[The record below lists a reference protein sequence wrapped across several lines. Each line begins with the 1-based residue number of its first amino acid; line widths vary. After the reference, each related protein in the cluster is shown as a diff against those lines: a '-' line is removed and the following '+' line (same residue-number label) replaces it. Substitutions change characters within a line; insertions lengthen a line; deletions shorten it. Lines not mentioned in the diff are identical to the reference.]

1 MMSVSVPDADANGR
15 RNNKLMSV
23 EPTPESPNSSEETLS
38 REELI
43 AENARL
49 RENIN
54 NLELA
59 VAELKAKQDQ
69 LLRTAAAY
77 DNARRRAERE
87 LEETRQFAIERF
99 AKRILPVSDSL
110 RRALEAAKAS
120 PNVETLIEGIEMV
133 IKQLDDAL
141 ASEGVTPV
149 PAVGEPFDPNVHE
162 AVAQHSTTEVPENT
176 IIAELQRGYRLN
188 DRLLRASSVLVAV
201 APPEG

>member
-1 MMSVSVPDADANGR
+1 MSEVVTNAAANGSDTTFS
-15 RNNKLMSV
+15 LD
-23 EPTPESPNSSEETLS
+23 
-38 REELI
+38 ELT

-49 RENIN
+49 RETVE

-59 VAELKAKQDQ
+59 IAELKAKQDQ

-77 DNARRRAERE
+77 DNSRRRAERE
-87 LEETRQFAIERF
+87 LEDARRYAVERF

-120 PNVETLIEGIEMV
+120 SGVDALVEGVEMV
-133 IKQLDDAL
+133 LKQLDDAL
-141 ASEGVTPV
+141 ESEGVTPV

-162 AVAQHSTTEVPENT
+162 AVAQHPTADVPENT
-176 IIAELQRGYRLN
+176 VVAELQRGYRLN

-201 APPEG
+201 APSE